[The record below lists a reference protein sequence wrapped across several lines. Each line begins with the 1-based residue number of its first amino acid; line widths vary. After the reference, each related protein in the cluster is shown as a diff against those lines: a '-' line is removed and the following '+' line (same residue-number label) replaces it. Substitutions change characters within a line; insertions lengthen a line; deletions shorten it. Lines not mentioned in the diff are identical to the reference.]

1 MRFSPVCILILAI
14 VGCTP
19 PVDVSADDL
28 DDAGVVADC
37 PVPAAADDVLEV
49 DDTLSPARLLRRASF
64 VLRGVPPSL
73 AELDAQKA
81 AGDDDAQR
89 TFVNSFIDDTLRDPV
104 FYSTMFDL
112 GFEWMHIPL
121 IPSTADAP
129 EYGAQ
134 QQVSLQICGDDTA
147 HPGAWR
153 KFRETA
159 GCASDQLHDIEPWW
173 APGTTVTLVGTAA
186 STSPRGIHSVGG
198 NPVEYDCEGSPDGTC
213 GCGAHAMRCHP
224 DFQRYAGNEDYL
236 PFNEHGQR
244 RQLAEEPARLFA
256 HLAWFDQP
264 LDELILGHISVG
276 TTNVQA
282 AYVAQGL
289 EGGRVDLFDDDAWW
303 KTERFIGDD
312 HDPLHTA
319 GDAESWRAYDVSTRN
334 PFFLADRN
342 TQFDPRVDVGPVA
355 GIPAAGVLTSLAF
368 LDGYPRERLRAA
380 RALEVFAC
388 EQLDPPQGLTF
399 NEYRRDPASEGSCQH
414 CHRRIDPAAIHFKR
428 WAKRGNALEGFGAS
442 YLMPGVG
449 TKWHFPTSWR
459 TGAYPYGGE
468 PFAQWNRWYTA
479 DTRLTPVTQAEIDAD
494 PEVVFIDFL
503 PPDQT
508 LLGQVSDG
516 TIGPLGFAKLVVA
529 SGAFDRCVVRQLHKQ
544 IVGRDIDPTTEA
556 GYLDA
561 LTARF
566 VDDGKKV
573 RPFIKHLTTSA
584 SFQRGL

>member
-1 MRFSPVCILILAI
+1 MRFSTVCFLLLAV

-19 PVDVSADDL
+19 PASDELAIDGECPTPSTPDAAVD
-28 DDAGVVADC
+28 
-37 PVPAAADDVLEV
+37 V
-49 DDTLSPARLLRRASF
+49 DDTLPPSRLLRRASF
-64 VLRGVPPSL
+64 VLRGVPPTL
-73 AELDAQKA
+73 AELDTQKA
-81 AGDDDAQR
+81 AGDDAAQR
-89 TFVNSFIDDTLRDPV
+89 AFVDRFIDDTMQDPV
-104 FYSTMFDL
+104 FYKTMFEL

-134 QQVSLQICGDDTA
+134 QQISMKQCGDDTA
-147 HPGAWR
+147 HPGAWH
-153 KFRETA
+153 KFREA
-159 GCASDQLHDIEPWW
+159 DPCGGDQVLEIEPWW
-173 APGTTVTLVGTAA
+173 APGTTVTLIGTAA
-186 STSPRGIHSVGG
+186 STSPRGIHFIQG
-198 NPVEYDCEGSPDGTC
+198 NPIEFDCEGSPDGTC

-224 DFQRYAGNEDYL
+224 DFQYYAGTEDYL
-236 PFNEHGQR
+236 PYNPFGQR

-256 HLAWFDQP
+256 HLAWFDKP
-264 LDELILGHISVG
+264 LDELILGHVSVG

-289 EGGRVDLFDDDAWW
+289 EGGRVDLFEEDGWW

-319 GDAESWRAYDVSTRN
+319 GDTESWRAFDVSTRN
-334 PFFLADRN
+334 PFFLADRH
-342 TQFDPRVDVGPVA
+342 TQFDPRTDTGLL

-368 LDGYPRERLRAA
+368 LDAYPRERLRAA

-388 EQLDPPQGLTF
+388 EQLDPPQGLSF
-399 NEYRRDPASEGSCQH
+399 NEYQRDPATEGSCQH
-414 CHRRIDPAAIHFKR
+414 CHRRIDPSAIHFKR
-428 WAKRGNALEGFGAS
+428 WAKQGDAFEGFGAR

-459 TGAYPYGGE
+459 TGEYPYGGE

-479 DTRLTPVTQAEIDAD
+479 DTRLTPVSQADVDAD
-494 PEVVFIDFL
+494 PEVVFIDYL

-516 TIGPLGFAKLVVA
+516 TIGPLGFAKMIVA
-529 SGAFDRCVVRQLHKQ
+529 AGAFDRCVVRQLHKQ

-584 SFQRGL
+584 SFGRGL